1 MKIFRQQEHLMGNR
15 FVLGVV
21 GDKESKALEA
31 LQWAVDEIKRIESL
45 FSTYQ
50 ENSIIN
56 QVNNAAGEQA
66 INVPEEVFH
75 LIQRAQKISD
85 LTDGAFD
92 LTYGSLDKN
101 LWNFNQHMKELPKPQ
116 NAQEAVALINYKNI
130 ELDAQTCSVFLKQ
143 KGMRMGFGGIG
154 KGYAADRAKQVLK
167 TAGFEN
173 GIVNASG
180 DLCAW
185 GLDEKQEPWK
195 IALSNP
201 DAPAEVLAEIPLQNY
216 AVATS
221 GTYEKFV
228 WIEGVKYS
236 HTIHPKTGY
245 PVRGT
250 KSVTVIAPFA
260 ELADALTTPIA
271 VMGVEAG
278 MHLLDQLQGVAGV
291 VIDDDNRIFTTKNLN
306 KKVFDP
312 KV

>member
-1 MKIFRQQEHLMGNR
+1 MKIFRRQEHLMGNR

-21 GDKESKALEA
+21 GEDQMKASTA
-31 LQWAVDEIKRIESL
+31 LDLAVEEIKRIEKL

-50 ENSIIN
+50 STSLINTIN
-56 QVNNAAGEQA
+56 QQAG
-66 INVPEEVFH
+66 ISPVKVTEEVFSF
-75 LIQRAQKISD
+75 IQRANKISD
-85 LTDGAFD
+85 LTEGAFD

-101 LWNFNQHMKELPKPQ
+101 FWNFNQQMTSLP
-116 NAQEAVALINYKNI
+116 NHNEAEKAVDLINYKNI
-130 ELDAQTCSVFLKQ
+130 ELNKSELSVYLKRV
-143 KGMRMGFGGIG
+143 GMRMGFGGIG
-154 KGYAADRAKQVLK
+154 KGYAADRAKLILK
-167 TAGFEN
+167 EQGFEH
-173 GIVNASG
+173 GLVNASG

-185 GLDEKQEPWK
+185 GKDENGEDWK
-195 IALSNP
+195 IALSHP
-201 DAPAEVLAEIPLQNY
+201 DAPSEVLAEIPLRNY

-228 WIEGVKYS
+228 WIDGVKYS

-278 MHLLDQLQGVAGV
+278 MHLLNQLNGVAGI
-291 VIDDDNRIFTTKNLN
+291 VITDDNQLYTTTNLQSSIKIPN
-306 KKVFDP
+306 
-312 KV
+312 

>member
-1 MKIFRQQEHLMGNR
+1 MRIFRRQDHLMGNR

-21 GDKESKALEA
+21 GEDQMKADNA
-31 LQWAVDEIKRIESL
+31 LNLAVEEIKRIERL

-50 ENSIIN
+50 EDSLINKIN
-56 QVNNAAGEQA
+56 QQAG
-66 INVPEEVFH
+66 ISPVKVTEEVFQ
-75 LIQRAQKISD
+75 LTQRANKISD

-92 LTYGSLDKN
+92 LTYGSLDKDF
-101 LWNFNQHMKELPKPQ
+101 WNFNQQMTSLPDLKK
-116 NAQEAVALINYKNI
+116 AEKAVELINFKNI
-130 ELDAQTCSVFLKQ
+130 ELNPEESSIYLRKA
-143 KGMRMGFGGIG
+143 GMRIGFGGIG
-154 KGYAADRAKQVLK
+154 KGYAADRAKFILNQQ
-167 TAGFEN
+167 GFEN
-173 GIVNASG
+173 GLVNASG

-185 GLDEKQEPWK
+185 GRDENGEDWK
-195 IALSNP
+195 IALAHP
-201 DAPAEVLAEIPLQNY
+201 DAPEQVLAEIPLRNY

-228 WIEGVKYS
+228 WIGGIKYS

-278 MHLLDQLQGVAGV
+278 MHLLNQLNGVAGIV
-291 VIDDDNRIFTTKNLN
+291 VTDDNQLFTTNNLQSSFKNT
-306 KKVFDP
+306 
-312 KV
+312 